1 MKKTILSLSV
11 ASLLLSTSLQAKECP
26 TTCER
31 IAFGTVGVLQGIF
44 IGGPIG
50 AFYGLG
56 TVIYADNYEDDS
68 CGDKSI
74 ENKNVT
80 ATKDNSKDEQK
91 SSKMVKE
98 VQVQEKVEAQSVNV
112 DGALDY
118 ISQKTTSKMMNKAF
132 VVIPS
137 IVQFAYD
144 SYKVENIPQK
154 LSSIKNSE
162 ISSIKIDGHTD
173 SVGSD
178 EYNFALG
185 LKRANTVKNILVS
198 QGIESE
204 KLSIVSYGESSPISN
219 NDAENRRVDLNIK
232 YSDLK

>member
-1 MKKTILSLSV
+1 MKKIILSLSV
-11 ASLLLSTSLQAKECP
+11 ATLLFTTNLQAKECP

-31 IAFGTVGVLQGIF
+31 IAFGTMGVLQGIF
-44 IGGPIG
+44 IGGPVG
-50 AFYGLG
+50 AFWGLG
-56 TVIYADNYEDDS
+56 VAIYADNYEDNNCDE
-68 CGDKSI
+68 KTI
-74 ENKNVT
+74 EKEKVT
-80 ATKDNSKDEQK
+80 AKEDNTKDEQK
-91 SSKMVKE
+91 SSEMVGA
-98 VQVQEKVEAQSVNV
+98 VQVQEKVETQSVNV
-112 DGALDY
+112 DGTLDD
-118 ISQKTTSKMMNKAF
+118 ISQNTTSEIMNKGF

-154 LSSIKNSE
+154 LSSIKNSD
-162 ISSIKIDGHTD
+162 IKSIKIDGHTD

-185 LKRANTVKNILVS
+185 LKRAKAVKSILVS
-198 QGIESE
+198 LGIESE

-232 YSDLK
+232 YTDSK